1 MLRNYIITAFRNLL
15 RHKSFTVINILGLS
29 VGSAAFILLMLYVI
43 SQYSTDRFHE
53 NRDRIFR
60 LEFNNQVIHPPQNA
74 DFLAENFPEI
84 EKLTRINFYNAVQPF
99 DYGDDSHMFTNMI
112 WADSSFFDIF
122 SFTLLEGNRNEIL
135 TSPFEV
141 VITESMANRVFRNGS
156 PVGRVIYMRNNQ
168 PFTVT
173 GIIEDLPPN
182 STIQADAIGSFLS
195 VPWSMGFTDLDEL
208 SAYSNFH
215 IYLLLGEG
223 TDPGMLGENI
233 YRERFQNS
241 GLSDEVDF
249 DLTVRLRPL
258 PETYFVEGVE
268 FDQAIKKGN
277 RSFVLIFLTAAIFIL
292 LIAAINF
299 VNLSTAAASLRARE
313 IGVRKVAGAARPAL
327 VFQFLVET
335 VILCIAAGLIAVAV
349 VELTL
354 PHFNRLVLADIHINY
369 FSGFLLAVFA
379 GATVLG
385 IIAGLYPSFYLTRFS
400 PVKVFK
406 GSGSKGPGG
415 GMFRKL
421 LIVVQYVISITLIIS
436 TLVVTGQIRFLK
448 NKDLGFDKD
457 NIVFFY
463 LSGHEHPGTKDLLR
477 DRLIDNPDI
486 LHVAYSNNIPGRVAM
501 KQGFYYLDDVN
512 SFYSLPVTDNYLELM
527 NIGIVDGRD
536 FIEGSRFDRE
546 NGYILNRT
554 AARMIFGNEPAVGKR
569 FRLWEREEFGEVI
582 GVVEDF
588 NFHSLHTAVAP
599 LVIYNRPEWCNVINI
614 RLKEGRERA
623 ALDYMEDV
631 WSSLF
636 PGRDFNYW
644 YLEESFES
652 LYRTEERFG
661 RMFGN
666 AALLAVLIATV
677 GLYGLTSFMVIRRTR
692 EIGIRKV
699 MGAGEWKITGML
711 VGDFT
716 KWVLLANIIAWPLAW
731 YFMNEWLAGFAY
743 RTTAGIHFFIVAGLL
758 AWLISFI
765 TVSSLALKAS
775 RTNPAETLRDE

>member
-29 VGSAAFILLMLYVI
+29 IGSAAFILLMLYVI

-53 NRDRIFR
+53 NRYRIFR

-74 DFLAENFPEI
+74 GFLAGNFPEI
-84 EKLTRINFYNAVQPF
+84 ERLTRINFYNSSQPF
-99 DYGDDSHMFTNMI
+99 DYGDDSYMFTNMI

-122 SFTLLEGNRNEIL
+122 SFTLIQGNRDEIL

-141 VITESMANRVFRNGS
+141 VITESLAKRVFRNGS

-173 GIIEDLPPN
+173 GVIEDLPPN

-195 VPWSMGFTDLDEL
+195 VPWSMGFADLDEL
-208 SAYSNFH
+208 SAYANFH

-223 TDPGMLGENI
+223 TDAGMLAENI
-233 YRERFQNS
+233 HHERFQES

-258 PETYFVEGVE
+258 LETYFVEGVE

-313 IGVRKVAGAARPAL
+313 IGVRKVVGAARPWL
-327 VFQFLVET
+327 VMQFLVET
-335 VILCIAAGLIAVAV
+335 VILCIAAAIIAVAV

-369 FSGFLLAVFA
+369 VSGFLLAVLS
-379 GATVLG
+379 GAVVLG
-385 IIAGLYPSFYLTRFS
+385 VIAGLYPSFYLTSFN
-400 PVKVFK
+400 PVKVLK
-406 GSGSKGPGG
+406 GNGSKGPGAG
-415 GMFRKL
+415 VFRRL
-421 LIVVQYVISITLIIS
+421 LIIVQYAISIILIVS

-448 NKDLGFDKD
+448 NNDMGFDKD
-457 NIVFFY
+457 NVVYFY
-463 LSGHEHPGTKDLLR
+463 LSGQEYPGTKDLLR
-477 DRLIDNPDI
+477 ERLLEDHGIM
-486 LHVAYSNNIPGRVAM
+486 HVAYSNSIPGRVAM

-527 NIGIVDGRD
+527 NIGIAEGRD
-536 FIEGSRFDRE
+536 FLEGSRFDRE

-599 LVIYNRPEWCNVINI
+599 LVIYYRPEWCNMVNV
-614 RLKEGRERA
+614 RLEKGRERA
-623 ALDYMEDV
+623 ALDHIEDV

-636 PGRDFNYW
+636 PGRAFNYW
-644 YLEESFES
+644 YLEESFKS

-666 AALLAVLIATV
+666 AALLAILIATV
-677 GLYGLTSFMVIRRTR
+677 GLYGLTSFMVLRRTR

-716 KWVLLANIIAWPLAW
+716 KWVLLANIVAWPLAW

-743 RTTAGIHFFIVAGLL
+743 RTTVGVHFFITAGIL
-758 AWLISFI
+758 AWLISFL
-765 TVSSLALKAS
+765 TVSALALKAS
-775 RTNPAETLRDE
+775 RTNPAQTLRDE

>member
-1 MLRNYIITAFRNLL
+1 ML

-43 SQYSTDRFHE
+43 SQYSADRFHE

-74 DFLAENFPEI
+74 DFLAVNFPEI
-84 EKLTRINFYNAVQPF
+84 DKLTRINFYNSAQPF
-99 DYGDDSHMFTNMI
+99 DYGDNSYMFTNMI
-112 WADSSFFDIF
+112 WADSAFFDIF

-141 VITESMANRVFRNGS
+141 VITESMAERVFRNGS
-156 PVGRVIYMRNNQ
+156 PVGRVIYLRNNQ

-173 GIIEDLPPN
+173 GVIEDLPPN

-195 VPWSMGFTDLDEL
+195 VPWAMGFTDLDEL

-223 TDPGMLGENI
+223 TEARMLGENI
-233 YRERFQNS
+233 YDERFRNS
-241 GLSDEVDF
+241 GLSGEDDF
-249 DLTVRLRPL
+249 HLTVRLRPL
-258 PETYFVEGVE
+258 IETYFVEGVE

-327 VFQFLVET
+327 VLQFLVET
-335 VILCIAAGLIAVAV
+335 VILCIASGIIAVAF

-369 FSGFLLAVFA
+369 VSGFLFAVLA
-379 GATVLG
+379 GAVILG
-385 IIAGLYPSFYLTRFS
+385 VIAGLYPSFYLTSFS
-400 PVKVFK
+400 PVIVLK
-406 GSGSKGPGG
+406 GNGSKGPGG

-421 LIVVQYVISITLIIS
+421 LIVVQYVISIILIIS

-457 NIVFFY
+457 NIAYFY
-463 LSGHEHPGTKDLLR
+463 LPGHEQPGTKELLR
-477 DRLIDNPDI
+477 ERLIDNPDI

-527 NIGIVDGRD
+527 DIRIVEGRD

-546 NGYILNRT
+546 NGYLLNRT
-554 AARMIFGNEPAVGKR
+554 AARMIYGNEPAAGKR

-588 NFHSLHTAVAP
+588 NFHSLHTAVEP
-599 LVIYNRPEWCNVINI
+599 LVIYNRAEWCNVVNV
-614 RLKEGRERA
+614 RFREGAEA
-623 ALDYMEDV
+623 NALDHIEAV
-631 WSSLF
+631 WSGLF
-636 PGRDFNYW
+636 PGRDLNYFF
-644 YLEESFES
+644 LDESFDV

-666 AALLAVLIATV
+666 AALLAILIATV
-677 GLYGLTSFMVIRRTR
+677 GLYGLTSFMVLRRTR

-716 KWVLLANIIAWPLAW
+716 KWVLLANIVAWPLAW

-743 RTTAGIHFFIVAGLL
+743 RTTVGVHFFITAGIL
-758 AWLISFI
+758 AWLISFL
-765 TVSSLALKAS
+765 TVSTLALKAS
-775 RTNPAETLRDE
+775 RANPAETLRDE